1 MRLRGLPKNQ
11 QKKKSKEEVLCLH
24 CTVYGCYA
32 LLLVLLANDIAYC
45 EDRVL
50 LLHYYYRLT
59 SQTVVND
66 RGRSRTDAA
75 RVSALIAAVAVRG
88 AIAGLSLAPM
98 RSKIADLQARIA
110 ECRDASLYICGSS
123 ARVH

>member
-1 MRLRGLPKNQ
+1 MHLALKGLPKNQ
-11 QKKKSKEEVLCLH
+11 QKKKNKEVLCLH
-24 CTVYGCYA
+24 CCYA
-32 LLLVLLANDIAYC
+32 LMLVLANDIANC

-66 RGRSRTDAA
+66 RGQSRTDAA

-110 ECRDASLYICGSS
+110 ALG
-123 ARVH
+123 AAM